1 MTPAAVILTVA
12 VYIAVLFVVAYLSGR
27 KADNAGFFT
36 GNRRTPWYMAALA
49 MIGAA
54 ISGVTFISVP
64 GSVAADSFSYM
75 QMVLGFTVGQMV
87 VAFVL
92 IPLFYK
98 MKVVSLYEY
107 LDDRFG
113 VGSHRTG
120 AWFFGDCARRMHLVM
135 YDAEYRRIK
144 NVMDKHCK
152 QEGYKVIPVNEG
164 GIESILRIKEV
175 LDRRLKVMDLTAFTL
190 CRENGLGIIVFD
202 MDTPGNL
209 GKVLAGEQIGTLVT
223 GLS

>member
-1 MTPAAVILTVA
+1 
-12 VYIAVLFVVAYLSGR
+12 
-27 KADNAGFFT
+27 
-36 GNRRTPWYMAALA
+36 

-120 AWFFGDCARRMHLVM
+120 AWFFFISKSLGAALRVYVVCAVMQLLVSTTTDCRSGSTWPSR
-135 YDAEYRRIK
+135 
-144 NVMDKHCK
+144 CSSS
-152 QEGYKVIPVNEG
+152 G
-164 GIESILRIKEV
+164 SIRS
-175 LDRRLKVMDLTAFTL
+175 RAASSR
-190 CRENGLGIIVFD
+190 
-202 MDTPGNL
+202 
-209 GKVLAGEQIGTLVT
+209 
-223 GLS
+223 

>member
-92 IPLFYK
+92 IY
-98 MKVVSLYEY
+98 
-107 LDDRFG
+107 
-113 VGSHRTG
+113 
-120 AWFFGDCARRMHLVM
+120 
-135 YDAEYRRIK
+135 
-144 NVMDKHCK
+144 
-152 QEGYKVIPVNEG
+152 
-164 GIESILRIKEV
+164 
-175 LDRRLKVMDLTAFTL
+175 
-190 CRENGLGIIVFD
+190 
-202 MDTPGNL
+202 
-209 GKVLAGEQIGTLVT
+209 
-223 GLS
+223 

>member
-113 VGSHRTG
+113 VGSPPHG
-120 AWFFGDCARRMHLVM
+120 GLVLLHLQIARRRTARLCRL
-135 YDAEYRRIK
+135 RR
-144 NVMDKHCK
+144 HAAAR
-152 QEGYKVIPVNEG
+152 
-164 GIESILRIKEV
+164 LRPLRTAV
-175 LDRRLKVMDLTAFTL
+175 LGQHGRHDVLRLALYAAGRRQVADLDRHAQ
-190 CRENGLGIIVFD
+190 NGL
-202 MDTPGNL
+202 PGQEASCSASYSSCGNWD
-209 GKVLAGEQIGTLVT
+209 
-223 GLS
+223 

>member
-27 KADNAGFFT
+27 KADNAGFFM

-120 AWFFGDCARRMHLVM
+120 AWFFFISKSLGA
-135 YDAEYRRIK
+135 A
-144 NVMDKHCK
+144 
-152 QEGYKVIPVNEG
+152 
-164 GIESILRIKEV
+164 LRV
-175 LDRRLKVMDLTAFTL
+175 YV
-190 CRENGLGIIVFD
+190 V
-202 MDTPGNL
+202 
-209 GKVLAGEQIGTLVT
+209 
-223 GLS
+223 

>member
-98 MKVVSLYEY
+98 MK
-107 LDDRFG
+107 
-113 VGSHRTG
+113 
-120 AWFFGDCARRMHLVM
+120 
-135 YDAEYRRIK
+135 K
-144 NVMDKHCK
+144 N
-152 QEGYKVIPVNEG
+152 QAPVRWEP
-164 GIESILRIKEV
+164 
-175 LDRRLKVMDLTAFTL
+175 
-190 CRENGLGIIVFD
+190 
-202 MDTPGNL
+202 TPNR
-209 GKVLAGEQIGTLVT
+209 
-223 GLS
+223 SSRYS